1 MTSVSNKPNQ
11 VPLAA
16 EGLTLTRS
24 GTGIVSSFSARFGD
38 TRGDQGELVAI
49 VGPNGSGKTT
59 LLQGLAGLLSPTAGN
74 VKVHG
79 QILAE
84 LSPLPRAKLIAYLE
98 QNPRVHW
105 RLTVEA
111 VIRLGVPQEKVWW
124 FSEDPLKKEFLEHIC
139 DLTFCQDLRHHTIQ
153 DLSSKLPLETRQIGL
168 PGQDDFGSRLITATI
183 DDRLL
188 FSTVYCPNGKTVE
201 HADYQGKLGWYDDLT
216 QHWQAEYELPAILCG
231 DFNIVPEPLDTWRG
245 ASGDGGIFHTAAE
258 RKAMQRLLDKNLI
271 DLYRN
276 QYPEEQAFTWWDYR
290 GGAFHRKHGLRI
302 DFLLANQLGV
312 QAAKDVIIDRDYR
325 RKIDGLTASDHA
337 PVYADLDL

>member
-153 DLSSKLPLETRQIGL
+153 DLSSGEQMRAHL
-168 PGQDDFGSRLITATI
+168 A
-183 DDRLL
+183 RLL
-188 FSTVYCPNGKTVE
+188 IANTPVVLADEPTANLDPFYQLQCMQLLSNIAAQGKTVVVVL
-201 HADYQGKLGWYDDLT
+201 HDLT
-216 QHWQAEYELPAILCG
+216 LATRFCNRMILLNKGTIVADGRPSEVLSEANLRRVFQLKASAVAGETGLKEIGVAPEYPWTI
-231 DFNIVPEPLDTWRG
+231 FND
-245 ASGDGGIFHTAAE
+245 
-258 RKAMQRLLDKNLI
+258 
-271 DLYRN
+271 
-276 QYPEEQAFTWWDYR
+276 
-290 GGAFHRKHGLRI
+290 
-302 DFLLANQLGV
+302 
-312 QAAKDVIIDRDYR
+312 
-325 RKIDGLTASDHA
+325 
-337 PVYADLDL
+337 